1 MKDKDQK
8 LIWEAYEGG
17 DPYADWESVSTSVM
31 EILGDY
37 GMYEANL
44 RPSSTVGQGVE
55 EIKDI
60 INKYLKATGKD
71 HNEVYNALDQMNMEG
86 EEEMAGQHEDDN
98 EEMIINM
105 RLRDMLK
112 AARAGITWEEWQEK
126 YAGEPAKDNVEG
138 PINQAVKDLAA
149 RYQDSKHHKPQG
161 NMPLQPEEYNAYH
174 MGYDLDEI
182 EKVVNYLEAKY
193 DVGKDFILHKERGVV
208 DSTELPHTIEVHIS
222 IDDPELEELLNWAK
236 EDEE

>member
-1 MKDKDQK
+1 MKDKDQQ

-55 EIKDI
+55 EIKRLVDLHI
-60 INKYLKATGKD
+60 KATGKD
-71 HNEVYNALDQMNMEG
+71 HNEVYNELDQMNMEG
-86 EEEMAGQHEDDN
+86 EEEMAGQHEDGD

-126 YAGEPAKDNVEG
+126 YAGAPAKDNIEG
-138 PINQAVKDLAA
+138 PINRAAEDLAK
-149 RYQDSKHHKPQG
+149 RIRDG
-161 NMPLQPEEYNAYH
+161 EDLTMPR
-174 MGYDLDEI
+174 DE
-182 EKVVNYLEAKY
+182 
-193 DVGKDFILHKERGVV
+193 D
-208 DSTELPHTIEVHIS
+208 
-222 IDDPELEELLNWAK
+222 
-236 EDEE
+236 EDEEPGDPANWWKNK